1 MIYRSSTW
9 RKLIRILLYWLWGS
23 VIPTPWWAD
32 RLTLVWVWRAVPLST
47 VGGYCEQDGRVKCGF
62 VVRRTSSFLT
72 GPVFHDLQWYRYF
85 TKLPK

>member
-9 RKLIRILLYWLWGS
+9 RKLIRILLYWLWGY

-47 VGGYCEQDGRVKCGF
+47 VGGYCEQDGRVKRGF